1 VITIKKLSSLKE
13 STKIAKCARLI
24 DQYLL
29 ANSIEFNY
37 IKEVA
42 LIVSNTE
49 YPLVSSKTKTL
60 SKAVFLLDKEDKALL
75 IDLNLALHLD
85 LGLEKGDWDFEVE
98 MQQSSSL
105 NPFAIV
111 LDRLRSPFN
120 VGSVFRT
127 ADSFGVS
134 EILIV
139 GQGATIEHPRAIRT
153 SCGCDKTV
161 KWQKV
166 EQQQL
171 IGSLKGKNVFAL
183 ESGGEDINNF
193 EFPYEGFLIVGN
205 EELGVSPQL
214 LELADNSLGRVTIPL
229 YGTKGSLNVSV
240 AFGIMMQM
248 WHTKVANRGSY
259 NGSI

>member
-1 VITIKKLSSLKE
+1 MITIKKLSSLKE

-37 IKEVA
+37 IKEVV

-49 YPLVSSKTKTL
+49 YPLVSSKTKNL
-60 SKAVFLLDKEDKALL
+60 SKAVSLLDQEDKTLL

-98 MQQSSSL
+98 TQQSSSL
-105 NPFAIV
+105 NPFTVI

-127 ADSFGVS
+127 ADSFGVN

-139 GQGATIEHPRAIRT
+139 GEGSTIEHPRAIR
-153 SCGCDKTV
+153 SSRGCDKTV
-161 KWQKV
+161 KWQKAKQ
-166 EQQQL
+166 EEL
-171 IGSLKGKNVFAL
+171 IDSLKGKNVFAL
-183 ESGGEDINNF
+183 ESGGKDINSF
-193 EFPYEGFLIVGN
+193 EFPDKGYLIVGN
-205 EELGVSPQL
+205 EELGVSPKL
-214 LELADNSLGRVTIPL
+214 LEVADNSLGRVTIPL
-229 YGTKGSLNVSV
+229 FGTKGSLNVSV
-240 AFGIMMQM
+240 AFGILMHM
-248 WHTKVANRGSY
+248 WHTKVTHQR
-259 NGSI
+259 